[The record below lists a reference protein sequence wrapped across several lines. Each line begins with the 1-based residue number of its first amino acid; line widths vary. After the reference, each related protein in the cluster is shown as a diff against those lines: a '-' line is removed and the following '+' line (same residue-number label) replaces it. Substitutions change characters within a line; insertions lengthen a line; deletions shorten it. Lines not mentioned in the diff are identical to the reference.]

1 MIPSHL
7 IQNIVTP
14 VMTSFSGNQVLAAF
28 DETRFNHLPI
38 VNNQDFLGVICET
51 DLFNNHM
58 DDPIGT
64 YKLTIS
70 NAFVRIDNHLYD
82 AVRLICDFKLSLV
95 PVVDNNNVYLGY
107 IDLQSIIEHFGNDL
121 SINNPG
127 AIIELELNAHD
138 YSLAE
143 LTGIIESSDIKIL
156 HLGVTTFPN
165 STKLK
170 VTVKLDKI
178 DISALIQ
185 TLNRYEYVI
194 SASYGQD
201 EMRDYLRDRYDS
213 LMNYL
218 NI

>member
-14 VMTSFSGNQVLAAF
+14 VMTSFSGNQVLAAL

-51 DLFNNHM
+51 DLFNNNL
-58 DDPIGT
+58 DDSIGT
-64 YKLTIS
+64 YKLTLS
-70 NAFVRIDNHLYD
+70 NAFIRTENHLYD
-82 AVRLICDFKLSLV
+82 AIRLICELKLSLV
-95 PVVDNNNVYLGY
+95 PVVDGNNVYQGY
-107 IDLQSIIEHFGNDL
+107 IDLQSIVEHFGNDL

-127 AIIELELNAHD
+127 SIIELELNTHD
-138 YSLAE
+138 YSLSE
-143 LTGIIESSDIKIL
+143 LTGIIESSDLKIL

-170 VTVKLDKI
+170 VTIKLDKI

-194 SASYGQD
+194 SGSYGHD
-201 EMRDYLRDRYDS
+201 EMRDYLKDRYDS

-218 NI
+218 NL